1 MRIVLLV
8 MVILQLV
15 LSVTTDVNV
24 DFTQSVA
31 QCNLPMLQRV
41 SKKVE
46 INYDFNLVSTGWNQ
60 FPDMRID
67 IVVPYP
73 QFVKVKYNICYLL
86 SGESH
91 FATRL
96 MVDGTE
102 DREYTAHLNPLWTP
116 CLFRIG

>member
-15 LSVTTDVNV
+15 LNVTTDVNV

-41 SKKVE
+41 SKKVA
-46 INYDFNLVSTGWNQ
+46 IKYDFNLVGTNFWNQ
-60 FPDMRID
+60 FPDMILD

-73 QFVKVKYNICYLL
+73 QFAKVKYNICYFL
-86 SGESH
+86 SEPSW

-96 MVDGTE
+96 MVDGT
-102 DREYTAHLNPLWTP
+102 
-116 CLFRIG
+116 